1 MRTLPPLKSPMR
13 RKRNCCC
20 RVIAQ
25 HITNDV
31 NYFNFHYRLQ
41 KWKLIA
47 FAIYS
52 SLNNYRDVT
61 LNFFAKVGTTS
72 HDCKR
77 VHKKW
82 QSANSGGARG
92 RDFYFISRA
101 RSFGAT
107 TTRSRSLFS
116 FLARLLATFKSASR
130 RGCSPSS
137 FSVLHRSWRV
147 PAHWASLRPLQ
158 TLILSSFLLF
168 LFLLFFLFLSLS
180 LSLFLFSIFFFTLN
194 LPCGGRARVVA
205 LINF

>member
-1 MRTLPPLKSPMR
+1 MEVD
-13 RKRNCCC
+13 
-20 RVIAQ
+20 RVRIPSIAR
-25 HITNDV
+25 I
-31 NYFNFHYRLQ
+31 
-41 KWKLIA
+41 IA
-47 FAIYS
+47 
-52 SLNNYRDVT
+52 VT
-61 LNFFAKVGTTS
+61 LRAITFASLFAKDGTTS

-92 RDFYFISRA
+92 RDFYFTSRA

-107 TTRSRSLFS
+107 TSRSRSLFL

-137 FSVLHRSWRV
+137 FSVLRLSWRV
-147 PAHWASLRPLQ
+147 PAHRASLRPPQ
-158 TLILSSFLLF
+158 TLILFLLPFPSPFSSLLLF
-168 LFLLFFLFLSLS
+168 LFLFLPF
-180 LSLFLFSIFFFTLN
+180 FLFSIFFFMLN